1 MKGLF
6 PQFDTGTK
14 IDHVTVWKNALFV
27 FDTNVLLNLYR
38 YQSATRDELVNVLEK
53 LAGRIWVPH
62 HVALEFQRNRLK
74 VIAEQSRR
82 FADVRRAIEKTRS
95 GLIGEMEKLQLHR
108 RHSLINPQPLT
119 SGFDRL
125 TKEFFS
131 DLDRLQATQQK
142 LTERDPL
149 KEKIE
154 SLFTGFVGSP
164 PADQKSVDDLYKEA
178 EIRFKLKIPPGYQD
192 ADKDKDAPDEHI
204 HGGIIYKR
212 KYGDYLV
219 WSQLLSHAKSSQN
232 KSVVLITDD
241 GKEDWWWKIESDG
254 PKTVGPRPELVEE
267 ARLTGEI
274 ETFLMYN
281 PEGFLKFA
289 KEFLQ
294 APVSEET
301 LKEVRD
307 VSTTRLLGSVSF
319 NEIQEIARRAEHAVF
334 AWLDGRFDSV
344 TQNHTGF
351 PDFVAIRDG
360 KAFGFEVKLVT
371 NPRAVISRTR
381 DIIYRAYYEINEA
394 RLSEVTIVWIFRSP
408 AEADEFK
415 HLLSRT
421 IIDRMPDSLR
431 MIAGTVAESES
442 GDNGFVQLDEIVLKE
457 LYSAVRQVALGD
469 I

>member
-1 MKGLF
+1 MQGLF
-6 PQFDTGTK
+6 PQFDTGAE
-14 IDHVTVWKNALFV
+14 IDYATAWNNALFV

-38 YQSATRDELVNVLEK
+38 YQSATRDELLNVLEK
-53 LAGRIWVPH
+53 LAGRIWIPH

-74 VIAEQSRR
+74 VIAEQSKR
-82 FADVRRAIEKTRS
+82 FTDVRRAIEKTRS
-95 GLIGEMEKLQLHR
+95 TLLSEIEKLQLHR

-125 TKEFFS
+125 TEQFLS

-142 LTERDPL
+142 LTNPDPL
-149 KEKIE
+149 KYKIE
-154 SLFTGFVGSP
+154 TLFAGLVGNP
-164 PADQKSVDDLYKEA
+164 PEDQKSVDDLYREA
-178 EIRFKLKIPPGYQD
+178 ETRFKLQIPPGYKD
-192 ADKDKDAPDEHI
+192 AEKDKDAPDEHA

-219 WSQLLSHAKSSQN
+219 WRQLLSHAKISQN

-254 PKTVGPRPELVEE
+254 PKIVGPRPELIEE

-307 VSTTRLLGSVSF
+307 ISTTRSLRSVSF
-319 NEIQEIARRAEHAVF
+319 NEMQEIARRAEQAVF
-334 AWLDGRFDSV
+334 MWLEGRFESV
-344 TQNHTGF
+344 LANHTGF
-351 PDFVAIRDG
+351 PDFVAKRDE

-371 NPRAVISRTR
+371 NPKLVIHRVR
-381 DIIYRAYYEINEA
+381 EMVYRAYYEINEA
-394 RLSEVTIVWIFRSP
+394 RLSEVTIVWILGSP

-415 HLLSRT
+415 RLLSRT
-421 IIDRMPDSLR
+421 TFDRMPDALR
-431 MIAGTVAESES
+431 MIIGTVAESES
-442 GDNGFVQLDEIVLKE
+442 GEIGFVPIDEVAFSPSI
-457 LYSAVRQVALGD
+457 RQVAAGA